1 MVSMRDGSVETTAR
15 PEHENQTM
23 RSWLTDWTTGCG
35 AFAGFA
41 MAVPDQLVED

>member
-35 AFAGFA
+35 AFDGFA